1 MRKLTVILIWALA
14 AAGVITLITLPI
26 NLSTQL
32 VASLSVVALMMILKL
47 VRPEG
52 IFRLIALAFGT
63 AIVMRYVYWRT
74 TSTLPPINQ
83 PEDFIPGF
91 LLYCAEMYSV
101 VMLALS
107 LFVVAAPLPSR
118 PSRAA
123 DFGKMNYVPTV
134 DVFIPTYNEDA
145 ELLANTMAAAK
156 ALDYPAG
163 KLNVWLLDDGGT
175 VQKRNAANVG
185 SARAAE
191 IRYKELQ
198 ALCRELDV
206 HYLTRERNEH
216 AKAGNLNNGLAH
228 SSGELIVVFDADHA
242 PARDFLKET
251 VEYFGED
258 PKLFLVQTPH
268 FFLNPDP
275 LERNLRTFEKMPSEN
290 EMFYGI
296 IQRGLDKWN
305 GAFFCGSAAVLSRKA
320 LDAAGGFSGISI
332 TEDCETAVALHSQGW
347 NSIYVDKPLIA
358 GLQPATFASF
368 IGQRSRWAQGMM
380 QILRFRFPLF
390 KRGLTLP
397 QRLCYMSSTLF
408 WLFPFPRAIFL
419 VAPLCYLFLDLEIFT
434 ASGGEF
440 FAYTLSY
447 MLVNLMMQNYLY
459 GAFRWPWISE
469 LYEYVQTVHLLPAV
483 ISVILHP
490 RKPTFKVTAKDES
503 ISYSRLSEI
512 AAPFFVIFGLLV
524 VAVIVTGLK
533 VYYEPYKMDVTL
545 VVGGWNLLN
554 LVLAGAAL
562 GVVSE
567 RGQRAASRRV
577 KVSRR
582 CEFKIDRSW
591 VPATIEDVS
600 VHGLRLQV
608 YGRPV
613 TPKPDEIS
621 LVRFKTHFDGRSYE
635 LPLTIRNEQ
644 GQSDATFFG
653 CQYQPS
659 TTIHHRL
666 IADLMFANSN
676 QWTEFQLSRR
686 GNPGLLRGTIWFFGL
701 AFFQTYRGLVYLSRS
716 LFLNK
721 PTPAPAVPPM
731 TVTAAPAKQTA
742 AKPASPKPA
751 ARSKKPAAAAPA
763 GAKP

>member
-1 MRKLTVILIWALA
+1 MRRLTAILLWAFA
-14 AAGVITLITLPI
+14 AAGLIALITLPI

-32 VASLSVVALMMILKL
+32 IASLSVVALMMILKM

-63 AIVMRYVYWRT
+63 AIVLRYVYWRT

-101 VMLALS
+101 MMLALS
-107 LFVVAAPLPSR
+107 LFVVATPLPPR

-123 DFGKMNYVPTV
+123 NFGKANYVPTV

-191 IRYKELQ
+191 LRHKELQ

-216 AKAGNLNNGLAH
+216 AKAGNLNNGMAH
-228 SSGELIVVFDADHA
+228 SSGELIAVFDADHA

-290 EMFYGI
+290 EMFYGV

-305 GAFFCGSAAVLSRKA
+305 AAFFCGSAAVLSRRA
-320 LDAAGGFSGISI
+320 LDTAGGFSGISI

-390 KRGLTLP
+390 KRGLTLA

-483 ISVILHP
+483 VSVILHP

-533 VYYEPYKMDVTL
+533 VYYQPYKIDVTL

-582 CEFKIDRSW
+582 CEFKVGRSW
-591 VPATIEDVS
+591 VPATIDNVS

-608 YGRPV
+608 YGRPAL
-613 TPKPDEIS
+613 PKGEELS
-621 LVRFKTHFDGRSYE
+621 LVRFKTHFDGKSYE
-635 LPLTIRNEQ
+635 LPLTIRNEE
-644 GQSDATFFG
+644 GAADSTFFG

-666 IADLMFANSN
+666 IADLMFANSD

-686 GNPGLLRGTIWFFGL
+686 GNPGLLRGTVWFFGL

-716 LFLNK
+716 LFMNK
-721 PTPAPAVPPM
+721 PVPAPAPQPVQP
-731 TVTAAPAKQTA
+731 
-742 AKPASPKPA
+742 PASAKPA
-751 ARSKKPAAAAPA
+751 ARAKKPATPPAPV